1 MTDRWSLEE
10 ALESLLADD
19 GALFHDK
26 KGRPIEL
33 PRATAPLADSHGH
46 VTHFRKHDPAVAIAR
61 AALAG
66 VRLLVVPLDPT
77 EDAHDAPAAL
87 AWLDRVVEQ
96 AAELLEAAGN
106 RGVTAPPCEGYDHVP
121 ALVDNVRIVAGTH
134 PYGAE
139 AYLGRGKTERS
150 NASFGDA
157 SRQAL
162 EALLDSPRCVGVG
175 EIGLDFG
182 PYSELGQEVQVDA
195 FVEQLRIAHARKLPV
210 ELHLRDEEDGV
221 HTTGH
226 DLALDVL
233 RSVGVP
239 EAGCDLHCY
248 TSGPDVME
256 PFVELGCHVAFGGA
270 ATFARSEDIRAA
282 AAACPEHLLLSETD
296 SPYMAPVP
304 LRGMECEPAMV
315 AFSAACVAQVR
326 EEVGIATRA
335 QTYRALW
342 DNANQLL
349 CRR

>member
-1 MTDRWSLEE
+1 MAEDFNGVSADIDQEKKAFQEAPAPALSFDEE
-10 ALESLLADD
+10 VAGADASAAPD
-19 GALFHDK
+19 MASMNQASGLN
-26 KGRPIEL
+26 
-33 PRATAPLADSHGH
+33 PLAEMGV
-46 VTHFRKHDPAVAIAR
+46 VTPEKKEDPVE
-61 AALAG
+61 
-66 VRLLVVPLDPT
+66 RLENSLSQ
-77 EDAHDAPAAL
+77 E
-87 AWLDRVVEQ
+87 
-96 AAELLEAAGN
+96 
-106 RGVTAPPCEGYDHVP
+106 
-121 ALVDNVRIVAGTH
+121 
-134 PYGAE
+134 
-139 AYLGRGKTERS
+139 ER
-150 NASFGDA
+150 D
-157 SRQAL
+157 
-162 EALLDSPRCVGVG
+162 
-175 EIGLDFG
+175 
-182 PYSELGQEVQVDA
+182 QVDA

-326 EEVGIATRA
+326 EEVGVAMRA
-335 QTYRALW
+335 QTYRVLW